1 MLVKTK
7 LVSLNLY
14 ELIKDK
20 IEEEEFVDLAET
32 EKQLDK
38 VLVPEQ
44 HRPKC
49 MIIGALLDV
58 HSFLLLFFV
67 KVKMFVHDYSLAWT
81 KLLREQNGIKKAT
94 K

>member
-14 ELIKDK
+14 ELIKEK

-38 VLVPEQ
+38 VLVPVQ
-44 HRPKC
+44 RRPKC

-58 HSFLLLFFV
+58 HSFLLFFV

>member
-38 VLVPEQ
+38 VLVPVQ
-44 HRPKC
+44 RRPKC

-58 HSFLLLFFV
+58 HSFLLFFV

>member
-20 IEEEEFVDLAET
+20 IEEEEIVDMAET

-38 VLVPEQ
+38 VLVSAQ
-44 HRPKC
+44 CRPKC
-49 MIIGALLDV
+49 MRIGALLDV
-58 HSFLLLFFV
+58 YSFLLLFFL

-81 KLLREQNGIKKAT
+81 KLLRVQNGIKKGT

>member
-58 HSFLLLFFV
+58 HSFLLFFV

>member
-7 LVSLNLY
+7 CVSLNLY

-20 IEEEEFVDLAET
+20 IEEEGFVDLAET

-38 VLVPEQ
+38 VLVPVQ
-44 HRPKC
+44 HRLNA
-49 MIIGALLDV
+49 IISALFDV
-58 HSFLLLFFV
+58 HSFLLLFFI
-67 KVKMFVHDYSLAWT
+67 KVKMFVHDYSLAWA
-81 KLLREQNGIKKAT
+81 KLLREQNGIKKDT

>member
-20 IEEEEFVDLAET
+20 IEEEEFVDLVET

-38 VLVPEQ
+38 VLVPVQ
-44 HRPKC
+44 CRPNC

-58 HSFLLLFFV
+58 LSFLLLFFV
-67 KVKMFVHDYSLAWT
+67 KVKMFVRDYSLAWT
-81 KLLREQNGIKKAT
+81 KLLREQNGIKKGT

>member
-14 ELIKDK
+14 ELIKDE

-38 VLVPEQ
+38 VVVPEQ
-44 HRPKC
+44 RRPKC
-49 MIIGALLDV
+49 MITA
-58 HSFLLLFFV
+58 
-67 KVKMFVHDYSLAWT
+67 
-81 KLLREQNGIKKAT
+81 
-94 K
+94 

>member
-20 IEEEEFVDLAET
+20 IEEQFVDLSET

-38 VLVPEQ
+38 VLVPVQ
-44 HRPKC
+44 RRPKC
-49 MIIGALLDV
+49 TIIGALLDV

-81 KLLREQNGIKKAT
+81 KLLREQNGIKKGT